1 MSQDFL
7 KFMVHEFLLEN
18 NILWIRKINVF
29 STVCFFPAFY
39 QKNIETEKHN
49 SLNFW
54 KSWSLNFFK
63 NHGPWIFWKS
73 MSMKFL
79 KFMVHDFLKINVP
92 RCFEIHGPWFFEI
105 QCPKDFCDFGLL
117 SRLAQAEGLI
127 DYYMIF
133 HYQKVSLLNYY
144 SDPRV
149 RGQY

>member
-1 MSQDFL
+1 M
-7 KFMVHEFLLEN
+7 EN
-18 NILWIRKINVF
+18 NILWIRKIYVF
-29 STVCFFPAFY
+29 STLGGFFPAFY
-39 QKNIETEKHN
+39 QKITQNLKKKKSKHT

-133 HYQKVSLLNYY
+133 HYQKVSLLTYY